1 MDYQIKE
8 NKVKS
13 VFFKYLSDLSEL
25 DVDMVSRYSYPAL
38 AYYPVAYLGYEEDD
52 YEPVMESF
60 VYYPDKNSYEWVE
73 ETYEPKE
80 FPLIELDTDIYN
92 KIIEVFGDQIFY
104 TYSPEWFSKKIN
116 KPVKNVYAN

>member
-8 NKVKS
+8 NKVKG
-13 VFFKYLSDLSEL
+13 VFFKYLSDMPEL
-25 DVDMVSRYSYPAL
+25 DVDMVSRYSEDAL

-60 VYYPDKNSYEWVE
+60 VYYPDKNSYEWE
-73 ETYEPKE
+73 TETYEPKE